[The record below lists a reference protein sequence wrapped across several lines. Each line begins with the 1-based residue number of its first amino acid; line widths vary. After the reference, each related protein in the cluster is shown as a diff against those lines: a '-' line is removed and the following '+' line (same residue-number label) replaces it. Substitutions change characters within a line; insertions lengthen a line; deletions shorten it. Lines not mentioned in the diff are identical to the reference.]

1 MNEQYSID
9 ELITLFA
16 DGELSEENERRL
28 FEIISADPLCHEE
41 FRKALSI
48 QKLMSEVHFPVPS
61 ADLDAAVFEKAGFT
75 KEKKRRPVIFFWDS
89 SSAKI
94 FTAAATILLIFGVV
108 FYNTNRVDNTA
119 LLTVHEQRIG
129 SEKSQGLVSE
139 NNTVPSLNNT
149 DNLSS
154 GNIKSTVFGNETES
168 KIRHQDYKNVSRK
181 NTTEHKNDY
190 NKGEQPVFANNN
202 VITPEPIN
210 NSNTEEKVHNSIA
223 ENKLPLSKNQD
234 KKLDAFEE
242 NPIKPIG
249 LKTMKSKFFVEARGG
264 MMLNSSN
271 QQNTNVSFA
280 GMMKLSE
287 TTWLGVAAGRENLMG
302 GVANTTPNTNSNSVG
317 EFSNTSTDGKSAN
330 RDQPNQTESIIPPVQ
345 NWFGAV
351 VERRFGELF
360 AGAEPTARM
369 VVGGTGIG
377 PFAKVGAGMMLH
389 FNGSVHASVGFENTG
404 IMYKKNN
411 NWEVSNM
418 IGAVCSFALEF

>member
-61 ADLDAAVFEKAGFT
+61 ADLDAAIFEKAGFT

-94 FTAAATILLIFGVV
+94 FTAAATFLLIFGVI
-108 FYNTNRVDNTA
+108 FYNANRADNTA

-129 SEKSQGLVSE
+129 SEKSQRLVSE
-139 NNTVPSLNNT
+139 NNTDDL
-149 DNLSS
+149 
-154 GNIKSTVFGNETES
+154 GNGSIKSTVFGNETEN
-168 KIRHQDYKNVSRK
+168 KIRHQYYKNVSRK

-190 NKGEQPVFANNN
+190 NKEEQPVFVNNN
-202 VITPEPIN
+202 VIISESIN
-210 NSNTEEKVHNSIA
+210 KSNTEEIVHNSIA
-223 ENKLPLSKNQD
+223 ENKLPLSKSED
-234 KKLDAFEE
+234 KKLEIFEE
-242 NPIKPIG
+242 NPIKPIA

-287 TTWLGVAAGRENLMG
+287 KTWLGVAAGRENLMG
-302 GVANTTPNTNSNSVG
+302 GVANTTPNTNGNSFG

-389 FNGSVHASVGFENTG
+389 FNNSVHASVGFENTG